1 MVNTFLKRW
10 AIKNTQTVGQQIEQ
24 LAGQY
29 LQQQGLTLID
39 KNYRCRQGEID
50 LIMQHKHQLVFVE
63 VRYRK
68 QSSYG
73 TAAES
78 VTRNKQKKL
87 LYAANHFLIN
97 KPQFSQRQARF
108 DVVAVQPSSGSDKL
122 QIDWLQDAFCE

>member
-1 MVNTFLKRW
+1 
-10 AIKNTQTVGQQIEQ
+10 
-24 LAGQY
+24 
-29 LQQQGLTLID
+29 
-39 KNYRCRQGEID
+39 
-50 LIMQHKHQLVFVE
+50 MQHKHQLVFVE